1 MKTEGKTRSVIGAVI
16 LITLGIL
23 LILSSSDI
31 YGFDKSWPIL
41 FIVISVTM
49 LVQRVKDVGAWI
61 IGAAG
66 VGFFVMKNFF
76 PEIQNWGTY
85 VLPVLLI
92 VLGGYILFKK
102 GGPARLS

>member
-1 MKTEGKTRSVIGAVI
+1 MKTEGRARGVIGAAI

-23 LILSSSDI
+23 MILSSSGV

-41 FIVISVTM
+41 FIVISAIM
-49 LVQRVKDVGAWI
+49 LAQRLKDVGAWI

-66 VGFFVMKNFF
+66 VGFFVMKNFY
-76 PEIQNWGTY
+76 PHVQNWGKY
-85 VLPVLLI
+85 AFPVLLI

>member
-1 MKTEGKTRSVIGAVI
+1 MRTEGRARGVIGAVI

-41 FIVISVTM
+41 FIVIAVTM
-49 LVQRVKDVGAWI
+49 LVQRVRDIGAWI

-66 VGFFVMKNFF
+66 VGFFVMKNFY
-76 PEIQNWGTY
+76 PHIQNWGKFIF
-85 VLPVLLI
+85 PILLI
-92 VLGGYILFKK
+92 VLGGYILFR
-102 GGPARLS
+102 GGKSPKLP

>member
-1 MKTEGKTRSVIGAVI
+1 MKEGKTRGIIGAVI

-23 LILSSSDI
+23 LVLSNSDV

-41 FIVISVTM
+41 FIVIAVTM

-66 VGFFVMKNFF
+66 VGFFIMKNFY
-76 PEIQNWGTY
+76 PEIQNWGKY
-85 VLPVLLI
+85 VFPILLI
-92 VLGGYILFKK
+92 ALGGYILFKRV
-102 GGPARLS
+102 GPSRLP

>member
-1 MKTEGKTRSVIGAVI
+1 VKTERGTRGFMGAAI

-23 LILSSSDI
+23 IILNSSDI

-41 FIVISVTM
+41 FIVISISM
-49 LVQRVKDVGAWI
+49 LAQRARDVGAWI

-66 VGFFVMKNFF
+66 VGFFVMKNFY
-76 PEIQNWGTY
+76 PAIEDWGKY
-85 VLPVLLI
+85 VFPVLLI

-102 GGPARLS
+102 GRPQNPS